1 MFVVATYFH
10 ERFVKGEVFQCHC
23 VYSLS
28 MEFRRRPVSCYVFPY
43 WSVVST
49 VGVSSRPAIALLVQ
63 RDQFPGE
70 IIAVNVIIILLLFLL
85 SRVVEDSRP

>member
-1 MFVVATYFH
+1 M
-10 ERFVKGEVFQCHC
+10 KGEVFQCHC
-23 VYSLS
+23 VYSLHG
-28 MEFRRRPVSCYVFPY
+28 VSAQTCLVLRLSY